1 MVTAMNTRQR
11 SRRRWLLRGG
21 EAAIGGTALA
31 VSGAGLAGALSSD
44 GGKIHGC
51 VVSTSGYVRI
61 VGANDTCKKGET
73 PIDWNITGPTGPA
86 GPTGSAGP
94 VGSTGSTGP
103 AGPSG
108 PEGPAGSNGPEGPTG
123 QAGPT
128 GATGETGQAGPTGES
143 GPAGPTGESGPAG
156 PTGESGPAGVSGY
169 QRVSE
174 SFDIPAYG
182 SDVVGDV
189 SCPDGKVAISGNAR
203 RLSGDRY
210 VLAWQTSD
218 TAWRGKAVGY
228 TSSHDALILDV
239 VCVIA
244 R

>member
-169 QRVSE
+169 QRCPSRSTSLRTGVTSWATC
-174 SFDIPAYG
+174 PAQT
-182 SDVVGDV
+182 
-189 SCPDGKVAISGNAR
+189 AR
-203 RLSGDRY
+203 WRSAATHVDFPGTDTCSRGRR
-210 VLAWQTSD
+210 QTR
-218 TAWRGKAVGY
+218 RGAGRRWGTPVRTTPSSW
-228 TSSHDALILDV
+228 TSYA
-239 VCVIA
+239 
-244 R
+244 